1 MEKRLKERGRIKML
15 NKRIEEELNKQ
26 LNREFFSSY
35 LYMSMAAYFQ
45 SVDLLGFANWME
57 VQAQEELAH
66 AQKFYNFIV
75 ERGGRVVLDQI
86 EKPKSEWQNALS
98 SFEDALNHE
107 QYITSSINNLVDIAL
122 EEKDHATNIFLQWFV
137 TEQVEEEA
145 SATTVINKLKLM
157 KDAPGGIFMLDRELA
172 SRTFVAPPTE

>member
-1 MEKRLKERGRIKML
+1 ML

-57 VQAQEELAH
+57 VQAQEELSH

-75 ERGGRVVLDQI
+75 ERGGRVALEQI
-86 EKPKSEWQNALS
+86 GKPKTEWENSLS
-98 SFEDALNHE
+98 AFEEALNHE
-107 QYITSSINNLVDIAL
+107 HHITNSINNLVNIAL

-137 TEQVEEEA
+137 TEQVEEE
-145 SATTVINKLKLM
+145 STATAIINKLKLM
-157 KDAPGGIFMLDRELA
+157 KDAPGGIFMLDRELET
-172 SRTFVAPPTE
+172 RTFVAPPTA